1 MRSLSDLKPRRRAG
15 LYVRQTD
22 TENAVYDPE
31 TSAVHLLNE
40 TAWAIWEL
48 CDGDTSADEMID
60 AICEVSHMH
69 RDVVSEDVSRVL
81 EEFDRSGLLTWVH

>member
-1 MRSLSDLKPRRRAG
+1 MRSLSGVRPRRRSG

-22 TENAVYDPE
+22 TENAVYDPD
-31 TSAVHLLNE
+31 SGAVHLLNE

-48 CDGDTSADEMID
+48 CDGSTSADEMID

-69 RDVVSEDVSRVL
+69 RDVVAEDVGRVL
-81 EEFDRSGLLTWVH
+81 DEFDRSGLLTWVT